1 MFKFETSNLI
11 FGEETVKNQEGVALR
26 PLSGSREEFS
36 LRVLEK
42 CLAASAFPPE
52 MRTKSVFVLLNGP

>member
-1 MFKFETSNLI
+1 MWNLN
-11 FGEETVKNQEGVALR
+11 FGGEMMKNQEGVALR

-42 CLAASAFPPE
+42 RLAASAFPPE
-52 MRTKSVFVLLNGP
+52 MWTKSVLVLLNGP